1 MTKGSVWKRDERATS
16 HVNGVANRLE
26 TECGPASLIFRA
38 RGTATACSYEGEVG
52 TAAKISEARNKS
64 DWSG

>member
-1 MTKGSVWKRDERATS
+1 MGYEEGKAEWILAQLR
-16 HVNGVANRLE
+16 H
-26 TECGPASLIFRA
+26 ASLIFRA